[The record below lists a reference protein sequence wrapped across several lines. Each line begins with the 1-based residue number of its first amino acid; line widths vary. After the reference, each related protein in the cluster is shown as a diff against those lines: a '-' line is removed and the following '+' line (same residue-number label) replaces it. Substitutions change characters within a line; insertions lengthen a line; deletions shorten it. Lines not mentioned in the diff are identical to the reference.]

1 MTENQKQQTL
11 ARSLIQGSLWLCVE
25 GPQHRGEPNNLKKWK
40 WINEQNTKE
49 GEHGHKGVEECE
61 REGSRGC
68 CSTLPLLIKIWP
80 SLCCSV
86 GRRVFNVPLSWQ
98 LRPQCWCTFLEDH
111 YSRSSTWPPPACPQH
126 TSALSRPLLLLFLAS
141 LSYFS
146 CVFFCCCTFC
156 VLLFFFSS
164 TPPPMPFHWSSSSVI
179 EVHWTESLRGTG
191 GFFCQLGFRAGFI
204 LTCHFTRPQVCDRVE
219 QLWTQLSGPAHG
231 LLWTGGKVQVCRAFF
246 SQPDAAQEQIATRG
260 VLLGQQNRRLS
271 TVKENATQC
280 VGPCNMLFTKT
291 ATEFS
296 QAKAMTL
303 KHIIYQ

>member
-111 YSRSSTWPPPACPQH
+111 YSRSSTWPRPPA
-126 TSALSRPLLLLFLAS
+126 LSTHLRRHDRSCCYFWLLLAIS
-141 LSYFS
+141 VVCFS
-146 CVFFCCCTFC
+146 VVVHF
-156 VLLFFFSS
+156 VFFFSFF
-164 TPPPMPFHWSSSSVI
+164 PPPPP
-179 EVHWTESLRGTG
+179 R
-191 GFFCQLGFRAGFI
+191 C
-204 LTCHFTRPQVCDRVE
+204 
-219 QLWTQLSGPAHG
+219 
-231 LLWTGGKVQVCRAFF
+231 
-246 SQPDAAQEQIATRG
+246 
-260 VLLGQQNRRLS
+260 LS
-271 TVKENATQC
+271 TEVAR
-280 VGPCNMLFTKT
+280 V
-291 ATEFS
+291 
-296 QAKAMTL
+296 
-303 KHIIYQ
+303 